1 MSNNPSSLSPAVR
14 MGLRIGLLAIILAVL
29 AGPAGAHAASV
40 DAGRQ
45 VFAQCAACHSVDGR
59 NGVGPSLKGVLGRRA
74 GTVPGFRY
82 SRALKTS
89 GKTWDADTLSAYVA
103 NPQAVVPGNHMPFS
117 GLPDAAERADLLA
130 YLSTLK

>member
-1 MSNNPSSLSPAVR
+1 MSNFTSSLPPAVKTEFR
-14 MGLRIGLLAIILAVL
+14 LGRLALSL
-29 AGPAGAHAASV
+29 AGLGAPIGGRAASV
-40 DAGRQ
+40 EAGRQ

-59 NGVGPSLKGVLGRRA
+59 NGVGPSLQGVLGRPA
-74 GTVPGFRY
+74 GSVPGFRY

-117 GLPDAAERADLLA
+117 GLPDAGQRADLLA
-130 YLSTLK
+130 YLATLK